1 MGDNV
6 ELEVCANCKRE
17 IPHYNYVMHTAH
29 CARNITLCPTCKE
42 GIPKAEF
49 EQHAKACV
57 KKQPKVK
64 PIVIPTK
71 IEQSSYFA
79 SRKEIEDKKIQQRKE
94 KHLERLEKLVGA
106 GNAIGHFDNAT
117 NSPTIQTSV
126 SSPKHNST
134 SNLLPCQYCEIE
146 LPKSELGEHENYCG
160 ARTEKCQECGENV
173 MFKYRELHIDTNHNF
188 VRSPTQETPRRSV
201 PLTSFVDYTPD
212 YSYNPPGRSLLS
224 TTSSTGEK
232 LETSKEISRRLDC
245 KTEYIRNL
253 LHDSASITAPL
264 RSTGAIPRHRQD
276 KPQLRRNPPTVL
288 VIPCEFCNTPIP
300 HEDLIE
306 HETGC
311 RPDLVRYNPRREIDD
326 MSFLLAPEPS
336 SPDVELPCEFCADL
350 IPASQLLSHQAACN

>member
-29 CARNITLCPTCKE
+29 CARNFTLCGVCKEPIPKSDFQQHSKTCK
-42 GIPKAEF
+42 AES
-49 EQHAKACV
+49 
-57 KKQPKVK
+57 KVK
-64 PIVIPTK
+64 PAVTPTK

-79 SRKEIEDKKIQQRKE
+79 ARKEIEDKKVQQRQE
-94 KHLERLEKLVGA
+94 RRLERLEKFTNVSQTVGHA
-106 GNAIGHFDNAT
+106 H
-117 NSPTIQTSV
+117 
-126 SSPKHNST
+126 

-146 LPKSELGEHENYCG
+146 LPKFELGEHETYCG
-160 ARTEKCQECGENV
+160 ARTEKCQDCGENV
-173 MFKYRELHIDTNHNF
+173 MFKYRQLHLDSNHGF
-188 VRSPTQETPRRSV
+188 IGSGSRTPETARRSV
-201 PLTSFVDYTPD
+201 PLSSLMSDPPYL
-212 YSYNPPGRSLLS
+212 YNPPGRSLLS

-253 LHDSASITAPL
+253 LHDSASITAPI
-264 RSTGAIPRHRQD
+264 RSTGAVPRYRQHD
-276 KPQLRRNPPTVL
+276 KPLVRRNPPAVL

-300 HEDLIE
+300 HEELIE

-311 RPDLVRYNPRREIDD
+311 RPDLARYNPRSREIDD
-326 MSFLLAPEPS
+326 DDVNFVFAPEPA
-336 SPDVELPCEFCADL
+336 SPDVELPCEFCSDL